1 MWRYEARNGGGK
13 PSMAPYVAADPNRH
27 ASSKDPCDWCDFE
40 TAIATAKRHG
50 FDGVSFALTPA
61 VATTKPGTFTPTA
74 TTWIAAFDLD
84 DCRNPKS
91 GALALWAQGLIE
103 EARSYVEI
111 TPSGTGLRIIGYGRA
126 DSAVHNKL
134 KAPGGGSCEI
144 YRQTPKFITVTGDA
158 LDGWN
163 TDLANIDAAI
173 LGARTRIGKRIG
185 DEAYAIEELVAELG
199 AAFLCADLR
208 ITDVPR
214 ADHAQYLAS
223 WLAVLKADKKA
234 IFTAASKASEA
245 AAFLAALQGA

>member
-1 MWRYEARNGGGK
+1 MATKRNPAAGGGGARNADFATGAVPREQLDEIFRTSADGPIDRLAARIKATEPLQPLLAQCRWVMWRYEARNGGGK

-40 TAIATAKRHG
+40 TAIAAAKRHG

-61 VATTKPGTFTPTA
+61 VATTKPGTFTSTA

-91 GALALWAQGLIE
+91 GALSLWAQGLIE

-111 TPSGTGLRIIGYGRA
+111 TPSGTGLRIIGNGRA

-144 YRQTPKFITVTGDA
+144 YRHTPKFITVTGDA

-173 LGARTRIGKRIG
+173 HNHRRT
-185 DEAYAIEELVAELG
+185 ATQA
-199 AAFLCADLR
+199 
-208 ITDVPR
+208 PR
-214 ADHAQYLAS
+214 P
-223 WLAVLKADKKA
+223 
-234 IFTAASKASEA
+234 
-245 AAFLAALQGA
+245 

>member
-1 MWRYEARNGGGK
+1 MNGTIAIALSRRAVGLPSLTYSRTIRDDQNQLSRNGGGK

-40 TAIATAKRHG
+40 TAIAAAKRHG

-173 LGARTRIGKRIG
+173 HNHRRTATQAPDLDGGEDRP
-185 DEAYAIEELVAELG
+185 
-199 AAFLCADLR
+199 ADYSHR
-208 ITDVPR
+208 SGNMPDW
-214 ADHAQYLAS
+214 H
-223 WLAVLKADKKA
+223 
-234 IFTAASKASEA
+234 
-245 AAFLAALQGA
+245 

>member
-1 MWRYEARNGGGK
+1 
-13 PSMAPYVAADPNRH
+13 MASYVAADPNRH

-40 TAIATAKRHG
+40 TAIAAAKRHG

-91 GALALWAQGLIE
+91 GALALWAEGLIE

-134 KAPGGGSCEI
+134 KAPGISVCKHLRVGD
-144 YRQTPKFITVTGDA
+144 RQLENCAITGAPTGIRCTVECT
-158 LDGWN
+158 LTGN
-163 TDLANIDAAI
+163 QTSVGVAAI
-173 LGARTRIGKRIG
+173 
-185 DEAYAIEELVAELG
+185 
-199 AAFLCADLR
+199 
-208 ITDVPR
+208 
-214 ADHAQYLAS
+214 
-223 WLAVLKADKKA
+223 
-234 IFTAASKASEA
+234 AASETARDCFCPSGQALGGRDQLENCAPVGASTPICCAVESTP
-245 AAFLAALQGA
+245 LAKD